1 MQLFCRSLIR
11 FSLLATALLAA
22 TAGSTLAADSYPT
35 KAIRLICPF
44 SAGGSTDFNARA
56 AQDKLTKLLGEQVVV
71 DNRAGASGQIGTRIV
86 KDSAPD
92 GYTILLHTTAF
103 LTAPLIYKDAGYD
116 PFKDFTMVAMVS
128 KIPTAISVHP
138 SMPVKS
144 VKELIALAK
153 KRPGDINYASSGV
166 GSNSH
171 LTGELFNLMSDAK
184 LRAIQYKGGGPALAA
199 VVSGEMQVGF
209 SNITN
214 TARLSEAGRL
224 RALAVSSLKRSSA
237 MPSLVTV
244 AEAGLPGFE
253 MVAWHIIAVPAGTP
267 NSVVKLLNQKI
278 NAALRD
284 PVVKQRF
291 IKGGAE
297 LVPMSPQQV
306 TNYLKKEQVKWRRVV
321 KERGIKAG

>member
-22 TAGSTLAADSYPT
+22 TAGSTLAAESYPT